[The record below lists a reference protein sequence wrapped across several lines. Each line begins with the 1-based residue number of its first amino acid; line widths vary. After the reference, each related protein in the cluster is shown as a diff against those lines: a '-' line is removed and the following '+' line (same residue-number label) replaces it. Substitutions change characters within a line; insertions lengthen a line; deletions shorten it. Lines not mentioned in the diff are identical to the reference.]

1 MNFERGKD
9 PKEAIGIGRDAIL
22 KEIGGII
29 LNKREGIGWEYKDL
43 KMSLDIDLEEDNVSK
58 YNFKDKNIIIGI
70 SPGNPTMYII
80 LKNRIKYDG
89 PKEGD
94 EKDLIYV
101 LLKIQEDF
109 RKYGLSVFNF
119 PLAQKVFARA
129 IGIDLVPVIPMSMP
143 SGVSLYLDYK
153 YEKQSIIQKIFK
165 RIFLTKPSKKPNI

>member
-1 MNFERGKD
+1 MNFTRGQD

-29 LNKREGIGWEYKDL
+29 LDKSGIGWTHKDL
-43 KMSLDIDLEEDNVSK
+43 DVDLEEDQVSK
-58 YNFKDKNIIIGI
+58 YNFKDKNVIIGI

-101 LLKIQEDF
+101 LLKLQEAF
-109 RKYGLSVFNF
+109 RKYGLPEFDF
-119 PLAQKVFARA
+119 PLAQKVFART

-153 YEKQSIIQKIFK
+153 YKKQNIIQKIFK